1 MSNND
6 GMIFHCSLGDKIIG
20 TNDGMESIKG
30 RSQEKKFLYKK
41 KGQPQASNKYHCI
54 KHPVEAHGQLITKQ
68 NNTPS
73 IICFFETFFF

>member
-30 RSQEKKFLYKK
+30 RSQEKKFLLKEKK
-41 KGQPQASNKYHCI
+41 
-54 KHPVEAHGQLITKQ
+54 EATSQ
-68 NNTPS
+68 
-73 IICFFETFFF
+73 

>member
-41 KGQPQASNKYHCI
+41 KGSHK
-54 KHPVEAHGQLITKQ
+54 PVINIIVL
-68 NNTPS
+68 S
-73 IICFFETFFF
+73 IRWKPMVS